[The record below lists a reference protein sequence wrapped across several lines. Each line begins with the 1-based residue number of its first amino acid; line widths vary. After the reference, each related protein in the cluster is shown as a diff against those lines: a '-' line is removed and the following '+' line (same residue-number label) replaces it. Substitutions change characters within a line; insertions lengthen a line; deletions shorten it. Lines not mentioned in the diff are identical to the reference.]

1 MNTFC
6 KAVIFDLDGTL
17 LDTIGDL
24 AVSMN
29 YALRCSGFPERELS
43 HHSWAVGNGLRK
55 YIERCLP
62 EDAVSDTLLDEMS
75 DIFSKHYDTHCAIN
89 TIPYKGICDVINFLN
104 ENNISVNILS
114 NKRDGFVKDLALHYF
129 GDYKLDSVYGELPDV
144 AKKPNPEAAL
154 KIAQEI
160 NIDPCDILFIGD
172 SIYDIETGKNA
183 GMKTMAVTWG
193 YQPEEKLAEKHPD
206 YIVHTP
212 KEIIKY
218 VRGN

>member
-1 MNTFC
+1 MNTCC

-29 YALRCSGFPERELS
+29 YALKSSGFPERELS
-43 HHSWAVGNGLRK
+43 HHSWAIGNGLRK

-62 EDAVSDTLLDEMS
+62 EDAISGTLLDEMS
-75 DIFSKHYDTHCAIN
+75 DIFSKHYDTHCAVN
-89 TIPYKGICDVINFLN
+89 TVPYEGICNVIEFLN

-129 GDYKLDSVYGELPDV
+129 GSYKLDSVYGELPDV

-172 SIYDIETGKNA
+172 SIYDIVTGKNA

-193 YQPEEKLAEKHPD
+193 YQPEENLAEKQTD

-212 KEIIKY
+212 EEIIKY